1 MKNVLYFLPAVV
13 VLLIYGIMAMSIW
26 DWMEGVP
33 LIWVAV
39 LIVSGF
45 LLAKGKSLG
54 ALPGAAL
61 GVWCMGQQSNIF
73 NGFWP
78 GLFIAAFYLL
88 CGAMVYIG
96 KQRS

>member
-1 MKNVLYFLPAVV
+1 MKKVLCFLPAAV
-13 VLLIYGIMAMSIW
+13 VLMVYGIVAVSIR

-39 LIVSGF
+39 LIFAGF
-45 LLAKGKSLG
+45 LLAKGRGWG

-73 NGFWP
+73 DGFWP
-78 GLFIAAFYLL
+78 GLFIVLFYLL
-88 CGAMVYIG
+88 CGAMAYTG
-96 KQRS
+96 KHRS